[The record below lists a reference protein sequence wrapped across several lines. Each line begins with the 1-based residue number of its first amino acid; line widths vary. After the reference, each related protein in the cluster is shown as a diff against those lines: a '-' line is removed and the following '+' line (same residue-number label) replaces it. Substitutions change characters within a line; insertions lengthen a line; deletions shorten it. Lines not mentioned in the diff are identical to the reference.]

1 MKYLLAQGCT
11 VHAERTPGSEWQS
24 QSFSSWQ
31 CCLGGPRR
39 PLSGATCVHT
49 GCEGSTYP
57 PQFLVLQGQDPGA
70 LCEQLHLHSRQR
82 VGRGEVALGAPAVD
96 RTGEVSVET
105 SAWTRLN
112 SAAFCL
118 GRVSAGLTEAALAV
132 TSSSPP
138 LQSCQSDKKC

>member
-1 MKYLLAQGCT
+1 MQ
-11 VHAERTPGSEWQS
+11 R
-24 QSFSSWQ
+24 
-31 CCLGGPRR
+31 GPRDLNGKASPSALGNAASGDR
-39 PLSGATCVHT
+39 DAPLSGATCVHT
-49 GCEGSTYP
+49 GCERSTYP
-57 PQFLVLQGQDPGA
+57 PQFLVLQGQDAGA

-96 RTGEVSVET
+96 RTGEVRVET

-138 LQSCQSDKKC
+138 LPSKAARVTKSVN